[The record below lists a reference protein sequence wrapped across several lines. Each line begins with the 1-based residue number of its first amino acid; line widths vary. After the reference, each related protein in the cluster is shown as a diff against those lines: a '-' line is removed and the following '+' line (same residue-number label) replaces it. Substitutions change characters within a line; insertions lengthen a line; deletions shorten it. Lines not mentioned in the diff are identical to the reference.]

1 MLTTWTYFTC
11 FLILTLVMTGTG
23 NNVAELTCWNCGE
36 LLADVP
42 LPISRH
48 ENCPNCF
55 TELHCC
61 RLCRYYDP
69 SIPDQCEEDR
79 ADPPVNKE
87 VGNFCEWF
95 QPRAGTFQISRS
107 QKKDVSLS
115 KLDSLFGG
123 SSSEDEMDQPDNA
136 TSNPDTKE
144 DDTPSKLDSL
154 FSKDD

>member
-1 MLTTWTYFTC
+1 M
-11 FLILTLVMTGTG
+11 
-23 NNVAELTCWNCGE
+23 AELSCWNCGE
-36 LLADVP
+36 LLTEVP

-48 ENCPNCF
+48 ENCPQCF

-69 SIPDQCEEDR
+69 QIPDQCEEDR

-95 QPRAGTFQISRS
+95 QPRAGAYAYASTRT
-107 QKKDVSLS
+107 QKKDVSLG

-123 SSSEDEMDQPDNA
+123 SKSEEDQPDNA
-136 TSNPDTKE
+136 NSSPATTE
-144 DDTPSKLDSL
+144 DDVRAKLDSL
-154 FSKDD
+154 FPKDE

>member
-1 MLTTWTYFTC
+1 MLPYPQKCSLGKRNTE
-11 FLILTLVMTGTG
+11 
-23 NNVAELTCWNCGE
+23 VAELTCWNCGE

-48 ENCPNCF
+48 ENCPQCF

-95 QPRAGTFQISRS
+95 QPHAGAFQATRS
-107 QKKDVSLS
+107 QKKDISVT

-123 SSSEDEMDQPDNA
+123 SKSEDETEIDQTENT
-136 TSNPDTKE
+136 TSSPAPNE
-144 DDTPSKLDSL
+144 DMRSKLDSL
-154 FSKDD
+154 FSKKDD

>member
-1 MLTTWTYFTC
+1 M
-11 FLILTLVMTGTG
+11 
-23 NNVAELTCWNCGE
+23 AELRCWSCGE
-36 LLADVP
+36 LLTEVP

-48 ENCPNCF
+48 ENCPQCF

-69 SIPDQCEEDR
+69 QIPDQCEEDR

-95 QPRAGTFQISRS
+95 KPRTGAFLSTRT
-107 QKKDVSLS
+107 QKKDVSLT

-123 SSSEDEMDQPDNA
+123 SKSEEELDKADKEASSPASTEDELRA
-136 TSNPDTKE
+136 
-144 DDTPSKLDSL
+144 KLDSL
-154 FSKDD
+154 FSKDDN